1 MVEQT
6 VRPYRLSTIGKLTFT
21 VGDYA
26 CNLYWQSI
34 SIFLLFF
41 YTDTVGL
48 SAATAGFIYMIASIV
63 DAVIDPVMGSIA
75 DRTRTRYGRYRPYI
89 LFGAVPLGLCFVL
102 LYWKPPLAGL
112 WLTIWM
118 MLSHIIF
125 RFAYTALSIP
135 YTSLNARLTDNSEE
149 RSTMAGMRMVFGTLA
164 ALTIS
169 YFTLPL
175 VTAFGHGDAATGY
188 TWAAAAFALLA
199 TAIFPL
205 VYAFTREPADDETT
219 ATEAAS
225 AYQMY
230 WRGTLANKAFW
241 VLVTATCT
249 AWICST
255 AVGKSILY
263 YFKYYLHAEAS
274 APKALALMSLAGLVI
289 VPSWVWATKFIG
301 KRNAWFVAS
310 GWGLVMLAIFG
321 LTDIRAPGLMMAW
334 LVSMNICSLGLA
346 LTFWSMLPDTVE
358 YGEWASGIRTESFIF
373 GLGQFF
379 LKVALGIGAGLFG
392 LLLGRVGYVPNV
404 EQSPQTLA
412 GMKMLMVGLP
422 MAGQAGAF
430 LVMFLYPL
438 RKGGHEAIV
447 DQLAARRLAE
457 PQALNPDV
465 AT

>member
-1 MVEQT
+1 MSEA
-6 VRPYRLSTIGKLTFT
+6 RPHKLTTIGKLSFT

-26 CNLYWQSI
+26 CNLYWQSV

-48 SAATAGFIYMIASIV
+48 SAATAGLIYMIASIV
-63 DAVIDPVMGSIA
+63 DAILDPIMGSIA
-75 DRTRTRYGRYRPYI
+75 DRTRTRNGRYRPYI
-89 LFGAVPLGLCFVL
+89 LFGAVPLGLSFVL
-102 LYWKPPLAGL
+102 LYWKPPLEGL
-112 WLTIWM
+112 LLAFWM
-118 MLSHIIF
+118 MMSHIVF

-135 YTSLNARLTDNSEE
+135 YTSLNARLTDHSEE

-175 VTAFGHGDAATGY
+175 VTAFGRGDAAIGY
-188 TWAAAAFALLA
+188 TWAAAAFAIVA

-205 VYAFTREPADDETT
+205 VYLCTKEPMDEQDGEATT
-219 ATEAAS
+219 AS
-225 AYQMY
+225 AYQLY

-241 VLVTATCT
+241 VLVLATCT

-263 YFKYYLHAEAS
+263 YFKYYLHAEGS
-274 APKALALMSLAGLVI
+274 ARYALAAMSLAGLVI
-289 VPSWVWATKFIG
+289 VPAWVWVTKFIG
-301 KRNAWFVAS
+301 KRNAWFAAS
-310 GWGLVMLAIFG
+310 GWGLVMLTIFG
-321 LTDIRAPGLMMAW
+321 LTDIRVPGLMIAW
-334 LVSMNICSLGLA
+334 LISMNICSLGLA
-346 LTFWSMLPDTVE
+346 FTFWSMLPDTVE

-392 LLLGRVGYVPNV
+392 VLLGFVGYVPNV
-404 EQSPQTLA
+404 EQSAQTLA
-412 GMKMLMVGLP
+412 GMKSLMVGLP
-422 MAGQAGAF
+422 AFGLAGAF
-430 LVMFLYPL
+430 LAMTLYPM
-438 RKGGHEAIV
+438 RKGGHETII
-447 DQLAARRLAE
+447 DQLAARRNAE
-457 PQALNPDV
+457 PQTLNPDV